1 MSEYKYYCT
10 ARPAAP
16 GAIPPGATAIKTFDH
31 KTQFSFCRAWSIIT
45 YAAPLDAE
53 TVRKYEL
60 SENKPPQDD
69 FITLDAYDPI
79 KIFTGTEEEAA
90 EAERIS
96 DRNNRTLL
104 NLYKLVKRGKLD
116 YIYTVWIS
124 GDQKSVLVLHPSA
137 KYETGLQLTCYHE
150 TLDGNFLYMV
160 YDCRIED
167 ERDFLREFHAGAPEN
182 WTVYHS
188 DF

>member
-1 MSEYKYYCT
+1 MEYKYYCT

-16 GAIPPGATAIKTFDH
+16 GAIPPGAINIETFDH

-60 SENKPPQDD
+60 SENKAPKDD

-96 DRNNRTLL
+96 DRNRRTLI
-104 NLYKLVKRGKLD
+104 NLYRLVKRGRLD
-116 YIYTVWIS
+116 YIYTVRIS
-124 GDQKSVLVLHPSA
+124 RDRKSVLVLHPSA
-137 KYETGLQLTCYHE
+137 KYETGLQLTGE
-150 TLDGNFLYMV
+150 FMYMV
-160 YDCRIED
+160 YDCKIEN
-167 ERDFLREFHAGAPEN
+167 ERDLSREVHAGSAEN

-188 DF
+188 EF